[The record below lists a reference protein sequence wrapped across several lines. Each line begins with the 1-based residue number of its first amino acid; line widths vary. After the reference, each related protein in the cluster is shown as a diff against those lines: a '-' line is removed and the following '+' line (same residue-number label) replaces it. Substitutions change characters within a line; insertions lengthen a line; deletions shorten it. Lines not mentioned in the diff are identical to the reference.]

1 MLKSSKDLYKE
12 ARIKAERDIMNFNK
26 DLCDKDII
34 IYLMRKIE
42 ELKEEVRFQSNMRR
56 FL

>member
-1 MLKSSKDLYKE
+1 MFKSSEDLYKE
-12 ARIKAERDIMNFNK
+12 ARIKAQSDIMNFNK

-42 ELKEEVRFQSNMRR
+42 KLKEEVKFQSNMRR